1 MNRTFGFS
9 LIELIITVAVI
20 SILATVALPSMQTY
34 SMNDR
39 LRTNVN
45 ILLGHLALARSEAVK
60 RSQQVAICSS
70 ADQAG
75 CNGGWADGWM
85 LYVDANGDN
94 SFDAGEEI
102 LRAQQSL
109 DGNNSLST
117 VGINNQII
125 YDYRGFAGT
134 DSVGTLQLCDSRSGD
149 YGKTIHISP
158 TGRARLERET
168 TC

>member
-70 ADQAG
+70 ADFA
-75 CNGGWADGWM
+75 
-85 LYVDANGDN
+85 
-94 SFDAGEEI
+94 S
-102 LRAQQSL
+102 LRLA
-109 DGNNSLST
+109 
-117 VGINNQII
+117 
-125 YDYRGFAGT
+125 
-134 DSVGTLQLCDSRSGD
+134 
-149 YGKTIHISP
+149 
-158 TGRARLERET
+158 RAT
-168 TC
+168 